1 MREVIVHP
9 SPDIWTEI
17 TEVEIPQPGPHDVV
31 IKVVVAGSNV
41 KDWLHLKALKKS
53 LNSGDDIAGVVQ
65 FIGTNVQTKNEY
77 SLGDR
82 VAAFHPMMKR
92 HGAYAEY
99 AVALMHT
106 VMKLLDI
113 ITFEEAA
120 TIPLVATTAALS
132 LFRRQHL
139 PPPWSPRADSVPL
152 PLIIYGA
159 SSSLGTFAVKLARAS
174 NIHPIIA
181 IAGGSS
187 WHFHP
192 LLDPSSG
199 DKLIDYRLGTEQM
212 IKATKVALGSLECHH
227 ALDAI
232 SSNGTWIPIS
242 HMLAPSFSPQSPS
255 YLSVVTG
262 SNKYD
267 EESIQTGIEVIYT
280 MVGTAHT
287 GVYEPD
293 MVKQPSDKEFVKG
306 DPEWVAVFFKY
317 MSQML
322 VDGRLT
328 GHPFDVI
335 DGGLAGAGEG
345 LRRLQRG
352 QARGVKYVYKIGEV
366 E

>member
-9 SPDIWTEI
+9 SPEIWTEI
-17 TEVEIPQPGPHDVV
+17 TEVEIPQPGPDDVV

-53 LNSGDDIAGVVQ
+53 LNSGDDIAGFVHS
-65 FIGTNVQTKNEY
+65 IGTHVQTKNEY
-77 SLGDR
+77 SLGER
-82 VAAFHPMMKR
+82 VAAFHPMMNP

-99 AVALMHT
+99 AVAPIHT
-106 VMKLLDI
+106 VVKLPDI

-139 PPPWSPRADSVPL
+139 PPPWSPRADIVPL

-181 IAGGSS
+181 IAGG
-187 WHFHP
+187 
-192 LLDPSSG
+192 
-199 DKLIDYRLGTEQM
+199 R
-212 IKATKVALGSLECHH
+212 SLECHH
-227 ALDAI
+227 ALDSI

-267 EESIQTGIEVIYT
+267 EESIQTGIEVVYT

-287 GVYEPD
+287 GVYKPD

-322 VDGRLT
+322 EDGRLT

-335 DGGLAGAGEG
+335 DGGLAGVGEG

>member
-1 MREVIVHP
+1 MREIIIHP
-9 SPDIWTEI
+9 SPGIWSEI
-17 TEVEIPQPGPHDVV
+17 TEVAIPQPGPEDVV

-41 KDWLHLKALKKS
+41 KDWLHLNALKKL
-53 LNSGDDIAGVVQ
+53 LNSGDDIAGVVHS
-65 FIGTNVQTKNEY
+65 IGTNVQTNNEY

-82 VAAFHPMMKR
+82 VAAFHPMMGP

-99 AVALMHT
+99 AVAPMHT
-106 VMKLLDI
+106 VVKIPDAMA
-113 ITFEEAA
+113 FEEAA
-120 TIPLVATTAALS
+120 TIPLMATTAALS
-132 LFRRQHL
+132 LFRRQNL

-159 SSSLGTFAVKLARAS
+159 SSSLGTFAVRLARAS

-181 IAGGSS
+181 IAERGS
-187 WHFHP
+187 WHLQP

-199 DKLIDYRLGTEQM
+199 DKLINYRLDTDQM
-212 IKATKVALGSLECHH
+212 IKATKVALGSFECHH

-232 SSNGTWIPIS
+232 SSNGTWIPVS
-242 HMLAPSFSPQSPS
+242 HMLAPSFSSQSPS
-255 YLSVVTG
+255 YLSVVSG

-267 EESIQTGIEVIYT
+267 EESIQTGVEVVYT

-287 GVYEPD
+287 GAYKPD
-293 MVKQPSDKEFVKG
+293 MVKQPSDKECVKD
-306 DPEWVAVFFKY
+306 DPEWVAVFSKY

-335 DGGLAGAGEG
+335 DED
-345 LRRLQRG
+345 
-352 QARGVKYVYKIGEV
+352 
-366 E
+366 

>member
-9 SPDIWTEI
+9 SPEIWTEI
-17 TEVEIPQPGPHDVV
+17 TEVEIPQPGPDDVV

-53 LNSGDDIAGVVQ
+53 LNSGDDIAGFVHS
-65 FIGTNVQTKNEY
+65 IGTHVQTKNEY
-77 SLGDR
+77 SLGER
-82 VAAFHPMMKR
+82 VAAFHPMMNP

-99 AVALMHT
+99 AVAPIHT
-106 VMKLLDI
+106 VVKLPDI
-113 ITFEEAA
+113 ITFE
-120 TIPLVATTAALS
+120 S
-132 LFRRQHL
+132 
-139 PPPWSPRADSVPL
+139 
-152 PLIIYGA
+152 
-159 SSSLGTFAVKLARAS
+159 
-174 NIHPIIA
+174 
-181 IAGGSS
+181 
-187 WHFHP
+187 
-192 LLDPSSG
+192 
-199 DKLIDYRLGTEQM
+199 
-212 IKATKVALGSLECHH
+212 TKVALGSLECHH

-267 EESIQTGIEVIYT
+267 EESIQTGIEVVYT

-287 GVYEPD
+287 GVYKPD

-322 VDGRLT
+322 EDGRLT

-335 DGGLAGAGEG
+335 DGGLAGVGEG

>member
-1 MREVIVHP
+1 MREIIVHP
-9 SPDIWTEI
+9 SPEILTEI
-17 TEVEIPQPGPHDVV
+17 TEVEIPQPGPDDVV
-31 IKVVVAGSNV
+31 IKVIVAGSNF
-41 KDWLHLKALKKS
+41 KDE
-53 LNSGDDIAGVVQ
+53 IAGVVHS
-65 FIGTNVQTKNEY
+65 IGPNVQTKNDHY
-77 SLGDR
+77 LGDR
-82 VAAFHPMMKR
+82 VAAFHPMMEP

-99 AVALMHT
+99 AVAPIHT
-106 VMKLLDI
+106 VMKLPDA

-159 SSSLGTFAVKLARAS
+159 SSSLGTFAIKLARAS

-181 IAGGSS
+181 IAGSSS
-187 WHFHP
+187 WHLHS

-212 IKATKVALGSLECHH
+212 IKATKVALGSVECHH

-242 HMLAPSFSPQSPS
+242 HMLTPSFSSQSPS

-267 EESIQTGIEVIYT
+267 EESIQSGIEVVYT

-287 GVYEPD
+287 GVYKPD

-306 DPEWVAVFFKY
+306 DPE
-317 MSQML
+317 
-322 VDGRLT
+322 
-328 GHPFDVI
+328 
-335 DGGLAGAGEG
+335 
-345 LRRLQRG
+345 
-352 QARGVKYVYKIGEV
+352 
-366 E
+366 